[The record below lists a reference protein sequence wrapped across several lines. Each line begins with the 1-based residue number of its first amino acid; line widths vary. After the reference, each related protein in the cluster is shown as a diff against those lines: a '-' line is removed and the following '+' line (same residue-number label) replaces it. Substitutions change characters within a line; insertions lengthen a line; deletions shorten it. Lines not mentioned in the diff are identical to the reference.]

1 MTAPSQIHTGFGKVE
16 TGHAAKKSG
25 SRNHEQTAYLESQG
39 YRVVRFWNN
48 QVEKEMDGVVRALEV
63 LLGEGK

>member
-16 TGHAAKKSG
+16 TGQAAKKSR

-39 YRVVRFWNN
+39 YQAVCFWNN
-48 QVEKEMDGVVRALEV
+48 QVEKEMDGIILTLEII
-63 LLGEGK
+63 LKGE

>member
-16 TGHAAKKSG
+16 TGQAAKKSR

-48 QVEKEMDGVVRALEV
+48 QIDKEMDGVIKVIEMAL
-63 LLGEGK
+63 GDR